1 LLLTRDRRSRQRRC
15 NTATLSVSPNTV
27 RRGLQLRPYGS
38 DRYHFLTMCFQGHG
52 HYSHKFSA
60 RYLEKKFGE
69 KKFPRGV
76 RPLKFLIGF
85 QVPPRAMRLQNFI
98 AISQK
103 LWPVAAGKIP
113 GHTKKK
119 QGRRCPAQ
127 TGSPTALSH
136 VPLDRA
142 GGT

>member
-1 LLLTRDRRSRQRRC
+1 MTACSRQRRC

-38 DRYHFLTMCFQGHG
+38 DRYHFLTIFFLGHG
-52 HYSHKFSA
+52 HYSHKFSD
-60 RYLEKKFGE
+60 RYLEKKFWE
-69 KKFPRGV
+69 KISPRGV
-76 RPLKFLIGF
+76 RPPKFLNRF
-85 QVPPRAMRLQNFI
+85 QMPPRAMRLQNFI

-103 LWPVAAGKIP
+103 LWPLASGNYPVQ
-113 GHTKKK
+113 TEKKK
-119 QGRRCPAQ
+119 QGCRCPAQ
-127 TGSPTALSH
+127 TGSPTALIH